1 MVKISAI
8 SYLNTIPFI
17 FGLKNSNLASEID
30 FHFDYPANCAESFI
44 NKKSDIALIPVASLK
59 HLKNYHIISNYCIGA
74 NREVDTVCLYSDVD
88 INDVKEIYLDYQSRT
103 SVELLKILLREYWKV
118 DPKLVLGIKDY
129 ENNINKSSA
138 GLVIGDRAFK
148 LNGKFKYSY
157 DLSEIWYRMTNLP
170 FVFACWVS
178 REKMSGLFLNNFN
191 KALAYG
197 LNNIKLAI
205 DEQARAYS
213 KGNDPLSYLNDK
225 ISYDFNTD
233 KQKALSLFLSKI
245 I

>member
-1 MVKISAI
+1 
-8 SYLNTIPFI
+8 
-17 FGLKNSNLASEID
+17 
-30 FHFDYPANCAESFI
+30 
-44 NKKSDIALIPVASLK
+44 
-59 HLKNYHIISNYCIGA
+59 
-74 NREVDTVCLYSDVD
+74 
-88 INDVKEIYLDYQSRT
+88 
-103 SVELLKILLREYWKV
+103 
-118 DPKLVLGIKDY
+118 
-129 ENNINKSSA
+129 
-138 GLVIGDRAFK
+138 
-148 LNGKFKYSY
+148 
-157 DLSEIWYRMTNLP
+157 MTNLP

-225 ISYDFNTD
+225 ISYDFNTE